1 MNTHMQRKRVRRHG
15 QRGSSMVE
23 AALVL
28 LPFMGMTL
36 GIVNLGLNFFL
47 IDALQDRASLGA
59 RFASLNPSD
68 AAGTTNVLLYGS
80 PEGERGGD
88 PIAPTPGY
96 LGMNSSNVSM
106 VRLDVGLP
114 SERVQVG
121 IHGYAL
127 PMFIPGVSPQ
137 LIGAPIS
144 ATVPVETP

>member
-1 MNTHMQRKRVRRHG
+1 MNKHIQRKRARRSG

-28 LPFMGMTL
+28 LPFMAMTL

-59 RFASLNPSD
+59 RYAALNPGD
-68 AAGTTNVLLYGS
+68 AAGTTNMLLYGS
-80 PEGERGGD
+80 PTGASGVD
-88 PIAPTPGY
+88 LIIPAPGY
-96 LGMNSSNVSM
+96 MGMNSSNVSI

-121 IHGYAL
+121 IHRYTL